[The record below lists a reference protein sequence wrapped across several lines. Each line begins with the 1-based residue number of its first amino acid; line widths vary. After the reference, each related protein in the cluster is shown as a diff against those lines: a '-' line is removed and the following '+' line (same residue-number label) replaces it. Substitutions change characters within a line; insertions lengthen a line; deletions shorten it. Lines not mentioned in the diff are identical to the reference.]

1 MKLTDP
7 SSGTVTLSTSGTFT
21 YIPNADFVGD
31 DSFTYKATSGSLES
45 STVTASIR
53 VIDSSATSVAIND
66 AYSTLQDTGLVVSSA
81 VNGLLSND
89 TGTSALA
96 NAEGPFHGTLDLAS
110 DGTFTYTPDAGY
122 TGADSFVYSAGS
134 NTAMVMITVRAASDP
149 MAANDSYSMYKD
161 AVLGIAAPGIINN
174 DAGTALTA
182 SLVSGPLNGTPAA
195 LSSDGS
201 FRRTLRTVVSAEPT
215 PSCTG

>member
-1 MKLTDP
+1 MRI
-7 SSGTVTLSTSGTFT
+7 LSAMT
-21 YIPNADFVGD
+21 A
-31 DSFTYKATSGSLES
+31 SLIRQHPAAWNS

-161 AVLGIAAPGIINN
+161 AVLGIAAPGIVNN
-174 DAGTALTA
+174 DTGTALTA
-182 SLVSGPLNGTPAA
+182 SVVSGPLNGILSA
-195 LSSDGS
+195 LNSDGS
-201 FRRTLRTVVSAEPT
+201 FTYTPDSGFSGADTFMYRVATNPQTTVISRR
-215 PSCTG
+215 